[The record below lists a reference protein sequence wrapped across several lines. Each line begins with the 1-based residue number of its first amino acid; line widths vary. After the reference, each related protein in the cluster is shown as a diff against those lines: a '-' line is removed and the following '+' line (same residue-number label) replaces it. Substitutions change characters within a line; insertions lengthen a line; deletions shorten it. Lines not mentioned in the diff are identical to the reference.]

1 MATSG
6 SAMTDL
12 RHNRVSMPEGR
23 IVLKENR
30 IMMVSDEMGN
40 IPAGNI
46 SGCGLYHSDTRFLS
60 VYEFRL
66 NRLQPILLSSSTDE
80 SYVATFQMINPVLEV
95 DGGKRTIPQQVLSI
109 RRSRFIYG
117 GLHERIG
124 IQNCGPEPVDLE
136 CELLFGADFLDLF
149 EVKADSRGQVLR
161 YLGTPRPLEGGR
173 HGLSFIYDG
182 LDGITRRTEV
192 VFHTPPTHRH
202 EARVGWNFHLEPKQT
217 QTLVVDVIPLL
228 GESEPT
234 LEYLY
239 DDALLALQRSYRH
252 WNDELTRVSTDNAFL
267 SRGLLRRSQ
276 MDLRILVE
284 EFDTGLLPMAGIP
297 WFSAPFGRDALITSI
312 QTLML
317 NPEIARGTLRYLAA
331 RQGRQVDLAR
341 EEEPGKILHEIRY
354 GELAN
359 LKQIPHT
366 PYYGSVDSTPLFL
379 VCAVEMMDWLN
390 DQDLFVEL
398 LPALLNAL
406 AWVDRYG
413 DADQDGFVE
422 YAERASGGV
431 RNQGWKDSSDS
442 LLYPDG
448 RPVEL
453 PAALVEVQ
461 GYVYQAKVGLS
472 RILERLGQ
480 SALAERLAGEAAE
493 LRRRFELKF
502 WLDAEQFY
510 AQGLDRHKSPIPS
523 ITSNPA
529 HCLWAGIIDPERAE
543 LLRDRLMAPDMFSG
557 WGIRTLSTDSPH
569 YNPMSYHN
577 GTVWPHDNSIAVAG
591 LRRYRHADAA
601 GQVIDGIMEAGIRM
615 PNHRLPELFCGF
627 RRDTRYN
634 NGPAEYL
641 VSCNP
646 QAWGAGAAFHLM
658 QTALGIVP
666 DTTAGRVYLNPI
678 PFGQARSV
686 EVRGMRLGSG
696 KLSFKVGYNGDR
708 PHVEVLEK
716 PDDLTVILDE
726 PPVIT

>member
-1 MATSG
+1 
-6 SAMTDL
+6 
-12 RHNRVSMPEGR
+12 
-23 IVLKENR
+23 
-30 IMMVSDEMGN
+30 MMVSDEMGD
-40 IPAGNI
+40 IPAGNTR
-46 SGCGLYHSDTRFLS
+46 GLGLYFSDTRFLS
-60 VYEFRL
+60 AYEFRI
-66 NRLQPILLSSSTDE
+66 NRLEPILLSASVDE
-80 SYVATFQMINPVLEV
+80 SYVATFQMVNPVLLLDE
-95 DGGKRTIPQQVLSI
+95 GKRRIPQQSLSI

-124 IQNCGPEPVDLE
+124 VQNCGSEAVEIEISLRIE
-136 CELLFGADFLDLF
+136 ADFRDMF
-149 EVKADSRGQVLR
+149 DVRGYKWQSM
-161 YLGTPRPLEGGR
+161 GTPRTPEIGTQGIT
-173 HGLSFIYDG
+173 FTYDG
-182 LDGITRRTEV
+182 QDGLLRRTEV
-192 VFHTPPTHRH
+192 VVNRAPITTTVEGTLTWR
-202 EARVGWNFHLEPKQT
+202 FHLATKET
-217 QTLVVDVIPLL
+217 VTLVIDIIPLI
-228 GESEPT
+228 GENEPM
-234 LEYLY
+234 LSYLY
-239 DDALLALQRSYRH
+239 DDALQALQASYRRWH
-252 WNDELTRVSTDNAFL
+252 DNTTRIRTDNAFL
-267 SRGLLRRSQ
+267 DRGLLRRSQ
-276 MDLRILVE
+276 MDLRILLE
-284 EFDTGLLPMAGIP
+284 EFDSGLFPMAGIP

-317 NPEIARGTLRYLAA
+317 NPEIARGTLRYLAQH
-331 RQGRQVDLAR
+331 QGRNVDPSR
-341 EEEPGKILHEIRY
+341 EEEPGKILHEARY

-359 LKQIPHT
+359 LKLIPHT

-379 VCAVEMMDWLN
+379 VCTVEMMDWLN

-406 AWVDRYG
+406 AWVDRFG
-413 DADQDGFVE
+413 DADSDGFVE
-422 YAERASGGV
+422 YAERATGGV

-448 RPVEL
+448 RPAEL

-480 SALAERLAGEAAE
+480 SQMAGRLAREAAE

-502 WLDAEQFY
+502 WLDTEQFY
-510 AQGLDRHKSPIPS
+510 AQGLDRLKTPIPS
-523 ITSNPA
+523 ITSNAA

-557 WGIRTLSTDSPH
+557 WGIRTLSADSPH

-577 GTVWPHDNSIAVAG
+577 GTIWPHDNSIAAAG
-591 LRRYRHADAA
+591 LRRYRHAEAA
-601 GQVIDGIMEAGIRM
+601 GQVIESIMEAGVRM

-627 RRDTRYN
+627 RRDARYN

-678 PFGQARSV
+678 PFGQAHSV
-686 EVRGMRLGSG
+686 EIHGMRVGNG
-696 KLSFKVGYNGDR
+696 KLSFKVAYNGGR

-716 PDDLTVILDE
+716 PDDLAVILDE
-726 PPVIT
+726 PPLIT

>member
-1 MATSG
+1 
-6 SAMTDL
+6 
-12 RHNRVSMPEGR
+12 
-23 IVLKENR
+23 
-30 IMMVSDEMGN
+30 MMVSDEMGD
-40 IPAGNI
+40 IPAGNTT
-46 SGCGLYHSDTRFLS
+46 GLGLYFSDTRFLS
-60 VYEFRL
+60 AYEFRL
-66 NRLQPILLSSSTDE
+66 NRLQPILLSASVDE
-80 SYVATFQMINPVLEV
+80 SYVATFQMVNPVLLLEE
-95 DGGKRTIPQQVLSI
+95 GKRRIPQQSISI

-124 IQNCGPEPVDLE
+124 LQNCGTEEIDIEVSLRID
-136 CELLFGADFLDLF
+136 ADFRDMFDVRGYKLQMTGTMRPV
-149 EVKADSRGQVLR
+149 EADKQGMTFTYQGQ
-161 YLGTPRPLEGGR
+161 
-173 HGLSFIYDG
+173 DG
-182 LDGITRRTEV
+182 LLRRTEV
-192 VFHTPPTHRH
+192 IANRAASSNH
-202 EARVGWNFHLEPKQT
+202 EGTFSWHFHLVAKET
-217 QTLVVDVIPLL
+217 VTLVIDIIPLI
-228 GESEPT
+228 GEDEPM
-234 LEYLY
+234 LSYLY
-239 DDALLALQRSYRH
+239 DDALQALQSSYRR
-252 WNDELTRVSTDNAFL
+252 WNDQTTGIKTDNAFL
-267 SRGLLRRSQ
+267 DRGLLRRSQ
-276 MDLRILVE
+276 MDLRILLE
-284 EFDTGLLPMAGIP
+284 EFDSGLFPMAGIP
-297 WFSAPFGRDALITSI
+297 WFSAPFGRDALIASI

-317 NPEIARGTLRYLAA
+317 NPEIARGTLRYLAQ
-331 RQGRQVDLAR
+331 RQGHAVDPSR
-341 EEEPGKILHEIRY
+341 EEEPGKILHELRY

-359 LKQIPHT
+359 LKMIPHT

-390 DQDLFVEL
+390 DRDLFVEL

-413 DADQDGFVE
+413 DQDHDGFVE

-442 LLYPDG
+442 LLYADG
-448 RPVEL
+448 RPAEL

-461 GYVYQAKVGLS
+461 GYIYQAKVGLS

-480 SALAERLAGEAAE
+480 SAMAEKLAREAAE
-493 LRRRFELKF
+493 LRQRFEHRF
-502 WLDAEQFY
+502 WLDDEQFY
-510 AQGLDRHKSPIPS
+510 AQALDKHKVPIRS

-577 GTVWPHDNSIAVAG
+577 GTIWPHDNSIAVAG

-601 GQVIDGIMEAGIRM
+601 GQVIEGIMEAGIRM
-615 PNHRLPELFCGF
+615 PNYRLPELFCGF

-658 QTALGIVP
+658 QSALGIVP

-678 PFGQARSV
+678 PFRQARSV
-686 EVRGMRLGSG
+686 EVQGMRVGNG
-696 KLSFKVGYNGDR
+696 KLSFKVSYNGGR
-708 PHVEVLEK
+708 PHVDVIEK
-716 PDDLTVILDE
+716 PDDLAIVLDE
-726 PPVIT
+726 PALVT

>member
-1 MATSG
+1 
-6 SAMTDL
+6 
-12 RHNRVSMPEGR
+12 
-23 IVLKENR
+23 
-30 IMMVSDEMGN
+30 MMVSDEMGD
-40 IPAGNI
+40 IPAGNTK
-46 SGCGLYHSDTRFLS
+46 GLGLYFSDTRFLS
-60 VYEFRL
+60 AFEFRL
-66 NRLQPILLSSSTDE
+66 NRLQPILLSASVDE
-80 SYVATFQMINPVLEV
+80 SYVATFQMVNPVLLLDE
-95 DGGKRTIPQQVLSI
+95 GKRRIPQQSLSI

-124 IQNCGPEPVDLE
+124 VQNCGTEPVEIE
-136 CELLFGADFLDLF
+136 CSLRIEADFRDMF
-149 EVKADSRGQVLR
+149 DVRGYKRQSM
-161 YLGTPRPLEGGR
+161 GTVRPPEMGTGGIT
-173 HGLSFIYDG
+173 FTYDG
-182 LDGITRRTEV
+182 QDRVIRRTEV
-192 VFHTPPTHRH
+192 VVNRAPSSVRDD
-202 EARVGWNFHLEPKQT
+202 G
-217 QTLVVDVIPLL
+217 TLTWHFLLATKETVSLVIDIIPLV
-228 GESEPT
+228 GENEPM
-234 LEYLY
+234 LSYLY
-239 DDALLALQRSYRH
+239 DDALQALQASYRRWH
-252 WNDELTRVSTDNAFL
+252 DNTTRIRTDNAFL
-267 SRGLLRRSQ
+267 DRGLLRRSQ
-276 MDLRILVE
+276 MDLRILLE
-284 EFDTGLLPMAGIP
+284 EFDSGLFPMAGIP

-317 NPEIARGTLRYLAA
+317 NPEIARGTLRYLAQH
-331 RQGRQVDLAR
+331 QGQKVDPAR
-341 EEEPGKILHEIRY
+341 EEEPGKILHEARY

-359 LKQIPHT
+359 LKLIPHT

-398 LPALLNAL
+398 LPALLSAL
-406 AWVDRYG
+406 KWVDRYG
-413 DADQDGFVE
+413 DADNDGFIE
-422 YAERASGGV
+422 YSERASGGV

-442 LLYPDG
+442 LLHPDS
-448 RPVEL
+448 RPAEL

-480 SALAERLAGEAAE
+480 SAMAERLAREAAE

-510 AQGLDRHKSPIPS
+510 AQGLDRHKTPIRS

-543 LLRDRLMAPDMFSG
+543 ILRDRLMAPDMFSG
-557 WGIRTLSTDSPH
+557 WGIRTLSADSPH

-577 GTVWPHDNSIAVAG
+577 GTVWPHDNSIAAAG
-591 LRRYRHADAA
+591 LRRYRHAEAA
-601 GQVIDGIMEAGIRM
+601 GQVIEGIMEAGIRM
-615 PNHRLPELFCGF
+615 PDHRLPELFCGF
-627 RRDTRYN
+627 RRDTHYN

-686 EVRGMRLGSG
+686 EIHGMRVGSG
-696 KLSFKVGYNGDR
+696 KLSFRVAYNGGR

-716 PDDLTVILDE
+716 PDDLAVILDE
-726 PPVIT
+726 PPLIT

>member
-1 MATSG
+1 VSSKLEPIIGTVSDG
-6 SAMTDL
+6 
-12 RHNRVSMPEGR
+12 RV
-23 IVLKENR
+23 VLKENR
-30 IMMVSDEMGN
+30 IMMVSDEMGD
-40 IPAGNI
+40 IPADNTRGL
-46 SGCGLYHSDTRFLS
+46 GLYFSDTRFLS
-60 VYEFRL
+60 AYEFRL
-66 NRLQPILLSSSTDE
+66 NRLQPILLSASVDE
-80 SYVATFQMINPVLEV
+80 SYVATFQMVNPVLII
-95 DGGKRTIPQQVLSI
+95 DDGKRRIPQQSLSI

-124 IQNCGPEPVDLE
+124 IQNCGSEPVEIE
-136 CELLFGADFLDLF
+136 CSLRIDADFRDMFDVRGYKRQLLRRMRPV
-149 EVKADSRGQVLR
+149 EV
-161 YLGTPRPLEGGR
+161 GTA
-173 HGLSFIYDG
+173 GLTFTYDG
-182 LDGITRRTEV
+182 QDGLIRRTEV
-192 VFHTPPTHRH
+192 VVNRPPSAQHD
-202 EARVGWNFHLEPKQT
+202 G
-217 QTLVVDVIPLL
+217 TLTWRFPLTSKETVSLVIDIIPLI
-228 GESEPT
+228 GDNEPM
-234 LEYLY
+234 LSYLY
-239 DDALLALQRSYRH
+239 DDALQALQQSYRRWH
-252 WNDELTRVSTDNAFL
+252 ENTTRLETDNAFL
-267 SRGLLRRSQ
+267 DRGLLRRSQ
-276 MDLRILVE
+276 MDLRILLE
-284 EFDTGLLPMAGIP
+284 EFDSGLFPMAGIP

-317 NPEIARGTLRYLAA
+317 NPEIARGTLRYLAQN
-331 RQGRQVDLAR
+331 QGHHLDPAR
-341 EEEPGKILHEIRY
+341 EEEPGKILHELRY

-398 LPALLNAL
+398 LPAMLNAL
-406 AWVDRYG
+406 AWVDHFG
-413 DADQDGFVE
+413 DADQDGFIE

-442 LLYPDG
+442 LLYADG
-448 RPVEL
+448 RPAEL

-472 RILERLGQ
+472 RILDRLGQ
-480 SALAERLAGEAAE
+480 STLAERLAREAAE

-502 WLDAEQFY
+502 WLDREQFY
-510 AQGLDRHKSPIPS
+510 AQGLDRHKTPIAS

-557 WGIRTLSTDSPH
+557 WGIRTLSADSPH

-601 GQVIDGIMEAGIRM
+601 GQVIEGIMEAGIRM
-615 PNHRLPELFCGF
+615 PNYRLPELFCGF
-627 RRDTRYN
+627 RRDMRYN

-646 QAWGAGAAFHLM
+646 QAWGAGAAFHLL

-666 DTTAGRVYLNPI
+666 DTTAGRIYLNPI

-686 EVRGMRLGSG
+686 EVRGMRVANG
-696 KLSFKVGYNGDR
+696 KLSFKVSYNGDR
-708 PHVEVLEK
+708 PHVDVLEK
-716 PDDLTVILDE
+716 PDDLAVIVDE
-726 PPVIT
+726 PPLIT